1 MKHQTVTRLPL
12 ICISIILFTSAPMF
26 TLRSLGEDGR
36 ETLSTESPNVI
47 LLLAD
52 DMGMN
57 GPAVY
62 GSDLHET
69 PNIDRLAAEG
79 VRFTNGY
86 AACTVCSPTRA
97 AAMTGMYPARTRVT
111 NWITGTKMPYA
122 QLSPPDWT
130 LQLEHHHTTIAE
142 ALKAAGYQTAHVGKW
157 HLGDEPFYPEHQG
170 FDVNIGG
177 NSQGSPSGGYH
188 LPNKIDLPRAKE
200 GEYLTDHLTL
210 LATEWITETQKTGDP
225 FFMYFAYYN
234 VHTPIQG
241 RADYTEHYQKK
252 IDARDPKGPEPIHTN
267 AEFAAMHHSVD
278 DSVGQIL
285 DTLDK
290 LGIKDNTLVIFTSD
304 NGGLSHKIDNT
315 GVLNPTG
322 ITSNFPLRRGK
333 GSAYEGGHR
342 VPFIIAWPG
351 HIPSGVVS
359 DTPIGTVDLYPT
371 ILDITGVAGN
381 ADHNAKVD
389 GAALTSHLKD
399 PASPLPARDLH
410 WHFPHYHAGVN
421 GPYSAIRRGDWKL
434 IERHET
440 PDEPELYNLKD
451 DVSEQTNLA
460 ATNPEKT
467 SELQKALH
475 DWRTSIDAQM
485 PSPNPNHNPNSPR
498 TNAKTKAKQTSY
510 SKL

>member
-1 MKHQTVTRLPL
+1 MNTQTVTRLPTLWLTAFL
-12 ICISIILFTSAPMF
+12 IA
-26 TLRSLGEDGR
+26 SLSLAAAEPHPDQTARPEPAEGAR
-36 ETLSTESPNVI
+36 LNVV

-52 DMGMN
+52 DMGLN
-57 GPAVY
+57 GPTVY

-111 NWITGTKMPYA
+111 NWISGTKMPYA

-142 ALKAAGYQTAHVGKW
+142 ALKADGYQTAHVGKW
-157 HLGDEPFYPEHQG
+157 HLGNEPFYPEHQG

-188 LPNKIDLPRAKE
+188 LPNKIDLPRAKD
-200 GEYLTDHLTL
+200 GEYLTDHLTM

-241 RADYTEHYQKK
+241 RADYTEYYQKK
-252 IDARDPKGPEPIHTN
+252 IDARDPDGPEPIHTN
-267 AEFAAMHHSVD
+267 AAFAAMHHSVD

-304 NGGLSHKIDNT
+304 NGGLSHKIGAD
-315 GVLNPTG
+315 GVPNPTG
-322 ITSNFPLRRGK
+322 ITSNFPHRRGK

-371 ILDITGVAGN
+371 ILDITGVDGN
-381 ADHNAKVD
+381 ADHNANVD
-389 GAALTSHLKD
+389 GVALTAHLKD
-399 PASPLPARDLH
+399 PASSSLPARDLH

-440 PDEPELYNLKD
+440 PDQPELYNLKD
-451 DVSEQTNLA
+451 DISEQTNLA
-460 ATNPEKT
+460 SSNPEKA
-467 SELQKALH
+467 SELQKALN

-485 PSPNPNHNPNSPR
+485 PSPNPNHNPDSPR
-498 TNAKTKAKQTSY
+498 TNAKRPKKT
-510 SKL
+510 